1 MALRE
6 KISSF
11 AVGAASKAN
20 SLAVE
25 AAAKANLAIENS
37 KLNLKIGNEE
47 KKIDTFTVSI
57 GELIL
62 DKLDGGETFDDEI
75 MALYSSCLLYTSDAA
90 DE

>member
-25 AAAKANLAIENS
+25 AAAKATLPS
-37 KLNLKIGNEE
+37 K
-47 KKIDTFTVSI
+47 TAS
-57 GELIL
+57 
-62 DKLDGGETFDDEI
+62 
-75 MALYSSCLLYTSDAA
+75 
-90 DE
+90 